1 MRHNEQ
7 IRVLQGLMNH
17 LDNDSNVDVGC
28 QLKNPATA
36 YTDPKRAKLEWRKFF
51 QTYPQ
56 VLGLSADLPEP
67 GSFFTNNDLGKPIL
81 CTRDKA
87 GAFRAFLNVCT
98 HRGTMLESEPR
109 GKKSVFSCPFH
120 AWAFSTSGDLVAVP
134 KESHFGKVDKDCH
147 SLIPLPAV
155 EKFGLLWV
163 SPDKNASID
172 MNDLL
177 GPELSDELDSWDLT
191 EATFHDSTA
200 YPHACNWK
208 LAVDTYGET
217 YHFSTLHRDTL
228 FPRFY
233 GNCQMYDTYKRNHRM
248 ALCIRPI
255 DKMRGEPQ
263 DQWHVLRGTVPV
275 YYLFPNIQLI
285 MNSGGVTL
293 VRIYPAADDPNN
305 SRSEISFY
313 TFPEERRLKL
323 GPIFEENYSVATQM
337 ESFAS
342 IIQAEDYVAA
352 AKGHVGV
359 LSGALDHVVFGRN
372 EPALH
377 HYHNTFNE
385 ALGLPPLEKVSA

>member
-1 MRHNEQ
+1 MRHDEQ
-7 IRVLQGLMNH
+7 IRVLEGLMNH
-17 LDNDSNVDVGC
+17 LDNDTNVDVGH
-28 QLKNPATA
+28 QLKNPVTA
-36 YTDPKRAKLEWRKFF
+36 YTDPARAALEWEKLF
-51 QTYPQ
+51 QSYPQ

-67 GSFFTNNDLGKPIL
+67 GSFFTNRDLGKPIL
-81 CTRDKA
+81 CTRDKS

-109 GKKSVFSCPFH
+109 GRKNVFSCPFH
-120 AWAFSTSGDLVAVP
+120 AWSFSTSGDLVAVP
-134 KESHFGKVDKDCH
+134 KEDHFGTVDKACH
-147 SLIPLPAV
+147 GLTSLPAV
-155 EKFGLLWV
+155 EKYGLLWV
-163 SPDKNASID
+163 SPDKDVPID
-172 MNDLL
+172 LDDLL
-177 GPELSDELDSWDLT
+177 GPELSDELAAWNMN
-191 EATFHDSTA
+191 EATWHNDTT

-248 ALCIRPI
+248 TLCIRPI
-255 DKMRGEPQ
+255 DKMRNEPH
-263 DQWHVLRGTVPV
+263 DKWHVLRGTVPV

-285 MNSGGVTL
+285 MNAGGVTL
-293 VRIYPAADDPNN
+293 VRIYPDAKDPHN

-313 TFPEERRLKL
+313 TFPEERRLKV
-323 GPIFEENYSVATQM
+323 GPIFEENYSITTQM

-352 AKGHVGV
+352 AKGHIGAT
-359 LSGALDHVVFGRN
+359 SGALLHVTFGRN

-377 HYHNTFNE
+377 HYHSTFNE
-385 ALGLPPLEKVSA
+385 ALGLPPLEKVGG